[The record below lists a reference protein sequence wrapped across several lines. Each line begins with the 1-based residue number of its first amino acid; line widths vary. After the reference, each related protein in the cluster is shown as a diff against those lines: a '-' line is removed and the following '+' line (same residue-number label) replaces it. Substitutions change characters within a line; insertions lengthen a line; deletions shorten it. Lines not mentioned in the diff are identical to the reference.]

1 MTFKPF
7 HPAAITAIT
16 AITHHLDQPLDLIR
30 SPQLMK
36 TYADYETPDKILAR
50 TEAWHPEDY
59 PHTDHQLDPEDI
71 GETFDAAGIK
81 GIPLDALRQLLLFL
95 IPKTT
100 DRGSRWKMATVRL
113 AIVARI
119 LNIDDAG
126 RVPLEMLAKQIG
138 VTRSLLS
145 LRQLE
150 IADQFQLGKLRSSRS
165 ASARKAYSI
174 SATNVHRRAQERRQI
189 ESGTD
194 MHQTT
199 AKPT

>member
-1 MTFKPF
+1 M
-7 HPAAITAIT
+7 
-16 AITHHLDQPLDLIR
+16 
-30 SPQLMK
+30 MK
-36 TYADYETPDKILAR
+36 AYADYETPDKILAR
-50 TEAWHPEDY
+50 TEAWHPEDD
-59 PHTDHQLDPEDI
+59 PHTDHQLDPENI

-113 AIVARI
+113 AVVARI
-119 LNIDDAG
+119 LGLDDAG
-126 RVPLEMLAKQIG
+126 QPLEVLAKQLN

-174 SATNVHRRAQERRQI
+174 SATNVHRRAQEARQRA
-189 ESGTD
+189 SGTD
-194 MHQTT
+194 MHNLS
-199 AKPT
+199 AKPTCVS

>member
-1 MTFKPF
+1 
-7 HPAAITAIT
+7 
-16 AITHHLDQPLDLIR
+16 
-30 SPQLMK
+30 MK
-36 TYADYETPDKILAR
+36 SYADYETPDKILAR
-50 TEAWHPEDY
+50 TEGWHEDDQD
-59 PHTDHQLDPEDI
+59 TDHQLDPEDI

-95 IPKTT
+95 IPNTA

-126 RVPLEMLAKQIG
+126 RVPLETLAKQIG

-145 LRQLE
+145 LRQLA
-150 IADQFQLGKLRSSRS
+150 IADQFQLGKLRSSKS
-165 ASARKAYSI
+165 AAARQSYSV
-174 SATNVHRRAQERRQI
+174 SATEAHKRAQERRRI

-194 MHQTT
+194 MNRLT

>member
-1 MTFKPF
+1 MKKYDNRELVDVELNSPDRI
-7 HPAAITAIT
+7 HA
-16 AITHHLDQPLDLIR
+16 R
-30 SPQLMK
+30 SEP
-36 TYADYETPDKILAR
+36 
-50 TEAWHPEDY
+50 WHAEDI
-59 PHTDHQLDPEDI
+59 HTDHQLDPEDI

-95 IPKTT
+95 IPNTADKA
-100 DRGSRWKMATVRL
+100 SRWKMATVRL
-113 AIVARI
+113 AVVARI
-119 LNIDDAG
+119 LNIDYAG
-126 RVPLEMLAKQIG
+126 VPLETLAKQLG

-145 LRQLE
+145 LRQLA
-150 IADQFQLGKLRSSRS
+150 IADQYGLGKLRSSRS
-165 ASARKAYSI
+165 AAARKAYSI

>member
-1 MTFKPF
+1 
-7 HPAAITAIT
+7 
-16 AITHHLDQPLDLIR
+16 
-30 SPQLMK
+30 MK
-36 TYADYETPDKILAR
+36 AYADYETPDKILAR
-50 TEAWHPEDY
+50 TEAWHPEDD
-59 PHTDHQLDPEDI
+59 PHTDHQLDPENI

-113 AIVARI
+113 AVVARI
-119 LNIDDAG
+119 LGLDDAG
-126 RVPLEMLAKQIG
+126 QPLEVLAKQLN

-165 ASARKAYSI
+165 AAARESYRVSA
-174 SATNVHRRAQERRQI
+174 SAAHRRAQERRQI
-189 ESGTD
+189 ESGTHI
-194 MHQTT
+194 HQTT